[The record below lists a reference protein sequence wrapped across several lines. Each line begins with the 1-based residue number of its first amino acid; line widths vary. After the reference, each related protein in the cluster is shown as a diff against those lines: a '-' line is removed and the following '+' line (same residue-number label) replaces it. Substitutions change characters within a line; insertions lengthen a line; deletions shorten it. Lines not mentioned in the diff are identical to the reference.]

1 MEGFKFSP
9 KSKKIL
15 MLLVILALTPFA
27 PELLLFMDVAGVEVA
42 FTCLLIMIKPMKL
55 WVECQI
61 VKIKEFSR
69 VMILAVKQHPV
80 SDARVFAGHYF
91 AFSLTLLLTSSLFV
105 SSSIWLPILV
115 MGRYIA

>member
-9 KSKKIL
+9 KSKKFL
-15 MLLVILALTPFA
+15 MLLIILALTPFV

-55 WVECQI
+55 WIECQI
-61 VKIKEFSR
+61 VKIKELSR
-69 VMILAVKQHPV
+69 VMILAVRLHPV
-80 SDARVFAGHYF
+80 SNARVFAGHYF
-91 AFSLTLLLTSSLFV
+91 AFSLIFLLTSSLIM

-115 MGRYIA
+115 MGRYWV